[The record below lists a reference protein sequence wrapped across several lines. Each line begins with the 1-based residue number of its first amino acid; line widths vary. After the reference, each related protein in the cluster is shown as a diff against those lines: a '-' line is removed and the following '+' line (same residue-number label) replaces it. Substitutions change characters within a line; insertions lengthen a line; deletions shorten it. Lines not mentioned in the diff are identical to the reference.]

1 VPDGLGVLV
10 VDLAE
15 YCHSHLISPPS
26 GSPSNVTEYAKT
38 EKCWELFAL
47 SDYNLGNSA
56 TPYLRTKSKDLELER
71 IAQKNAVVDS
81 AVDLQI
87 LLLEK
92 GGAFWAGVL
101 EYSSQNN
108 LVTPSDWQL
117 LSRATQF
124 PSRPLEN
131 DKDYKRLDKLLER
144 AVKHGLIAS

>member
-1 VPDGLGVLV
+1 V
-10 VDLAE
+10 
-15 YCHSHLISPPS
+15 
-26 GSPSNVTEYAKT
+26 
-38 EKCWELFAL
+38 
-47 SDYNLGNSA
+47 

-71 IAQKNAVVDS
+71 ISRKNAVVDT

-92 GGAFWAGVL
+92 GGAFWAAVL

-108 LVTPSDWQL
+108 LVTPGDWQL

-131 DKDYKRLDKLLER
+131 DKDYKRLEKLLER
-144 AVKHGLIAS
+144 AVNHGLALSR